1 MTPLLSFTEVSR
13 YRQDGRR
20 NTVVLDRVSL
30 EIEEG
35 DFVGLWG
42 PKRSGKSTLLRV
54 MAGMER
60 PDSGEVVFADRSLT
74 RMSARERSHQL
85 RRGGIALVCSDWRAQ
100 IARRV
105 VDLVATACGGDG
117 TPMVEARTRARKSL
131 SLVGAADSADVAVNQ
146 LTLGERL
153 RVGVA
158 VALVREPRLLLID
171 EPAVLPNPLEGEE
184 LYTLLR
190 ELGQERRFAV
200 VIASES
206 LAALTGVE
214 RMMAISSGEVRSMDQ
229 SGTVVQFPGPG
240 VARADRAG
248 NARR

>member
-1 MTPLLSFTEVSR
+1 MKSLLSLTEVSK
-13 YRQDGRR
+13 YRQEGRR
-20 NTVVLDRVSL
+20 EAVVLDRVSL

-42 PKRSGKSTLLRV
+42 PRRSGKSMLLRV
-54 MAGMER
+54 MAGMEK
-60 PDSGEVVFADRSLT
+60 PNSGEVVFAARSLT

-85 RRGGIALVCSDWRAQ
+85 RRHGIALVCSDWRAQ

-117 TPMVEARTRARKSL
+117 TPMVEARTRARKAL

-184 LYTLLR
+184 LYVLLR
-190 ELGQERRFAV
+190 ELGKERKLAV

-206 LAALTGVE
+206 LAALNGAE

-229 SGTVVQFPGPG
+229 SGMVVQFPGAAI
-240 VARADRAG
+240 ARAARAG
-248 NARR
+248 DARR

>member
-1 MTPLLSFTEVSR
+1 MTPLLSLTEVSKC
-13 YRQDGRR
+13 RQEGRR
-20 NTVVLDRVSL
+20 DTIVLDRVSF

-42 PKRSGKSTLLRV
+42 PRRSSKSTLLRV
-54 MAGMER
+54 MAGIEK

-100 IARRV
+100 VARRV

-117 TPMVEARTRARKSL
+117 TPMVEARMRARKAL
-131 SLVGAADSADVAVNQ
+131 SLVGAGDSADVAVNQ

-190 ELGQERRFAV
+190 ELGQERKLAV

-206 LAALTGVE
+206 LAALNGAE

-229 SGTVVQFPGPG
+229 SGTVVRFPSAA
-240 VARADRAG
+240 VERADRTG
-248 NARR
+248 DARR